1 MEIPRM
7 TVPEVSHA
15 GQSVGCLTIERA
27 MMALIDRPALIAQF
41 GVEMETFPA
50 A

>member
-1 MEIPRM
+1 MEVPRM
-7 TVPEVSHA
+7 TVREVPQA
-15 GQSVGCLTIERA
+15 GRLAGCLTIERA
-27 MMALIDRPALIAQF
+27 MMAPIDRPALIAQF